1 MKIGVIDYQAG
12 NLGSLSSALSEI
24 ELDYFVSDN
33 PNEIKKSDL
42 ILIPGVGSLSS
53 GMHHIRKTG
62 LDETILEHHR
72 GEKPILGICL
82 GMHLL
87 GTSGDEG
94 GETQGL
100 NLIAG
105 RITKLVSKEGFRVP
119 HMGWDFVNNNGNST
133 YGYFAHSFYFN
144 MLSKA
149 KLDLVSSF
157 NWGTENLPAEIR
169 YNNVGGIQYHPEKSG
184 PSGLKVLSQTIQ
196 YLSSVEK

>member
-1 MKIGVIDYQAG
+1 MKIGIIDYQAG
-12 NLGSLSSALSEI
+12 NLGSLSSALNEI
-24 ELDYFVSDN
+24 ELDYFVSDS

-42 ILIPGVGSLSS
+42 ILIPGVGSLYS
-53 GMHHIRKTG
+53 GMHHIRKAG
-62 LDETILEHHR
+62 LDEVILEHHDK
-72 GEKPILGICL
+72 EKPILGICL

-87 GTSGDEG
+87 GTSGNEG

-100 NLIAG
+100 NLIEG
-105 RITKLVSKEGFRVP
+105 CITKLVSKEGFRVP

-133 YGYFAHSFYFN
+133 YGYFAHSYYFN
-144 MLSKA
+144 VQSNT
-149 KLDLVSSF
+149 KLQLVSSF
-157 NWGTENLPAEIR
+157 KWGTENLSAEIR